1 MNGDEDE
8 DDEDDEDDDEDEND
22 QTASHHPDGND
33 TNQDRPTAR
42 RRVTIR
48 RRQSHGNNL
57 DSDRHSFDSL
67 EREMTL
73 KDRQEA
79 MNKRHPFGLPIWKPA
94 LYKKSRSV
102 VRRANNALHS
112 SPTSSPELFLY
123 PGNILWCLL
132 FGWWLA
138 VIIFVVSLLMM
149 LIPPNGRIYG
159 LVMRELA
166 FYLLWPFGRYVER
179 HIEIAPSS
187 LETGHSGTSD
197 NFSVQVVDEEEQ
209 GTGDEETSLLSGRQR
224 KTGNHRWYTP
234 LVNGFKLGPAGWFYY
249 LVFFTV
255 IAPLLMLVS
264 TICWFCVITIPMAKL
279 NYLLVRHLRRHP
291 LSLRFKSSPSGQ
303 LAATGGKP
311 TVILL
316 CTYQAVGWQYYKY
329 TYDGINI
336 IFINLISL
344 VFFVILDEFVL
355 KHHLPDSAICAPP
368 VVFALS
374 LASVIP
380 LSYFIGMGVS
390 SISAQSSMGVA
401 AAINATFGSIIEI
414 ILYAV
419 ALMSGKSRLV
429 EGSLIGSFLAGVLL
443 MPGMSMLSSSVKR
456 KEQRF
461 NAKSAGV
468 TSTMLIMA
476 IIGALTPT
484 IFYQM
489 FGSFEL
495 KCVGCPDGPTNGTI
509 ACSRCY
515 YDQLNPTID
524 PVYQNSVKPL
534 MWLCAAI
541 LPSVY
546 FIGLVFSLHTHVDM
560 IWDSSKPH
568 ESHRQHHESY
578 YQKLLPGHIISH
590 LIHSSNHQQ
599 DQHKQS
605 DTSGKTHTGH
615 PVVTVT
621 DPSSGSTH
629 TFSSTPL
636 AQRTSLPIPETG
648 PQVTDPP
655 VAAFIHAKEPDEED
669 DEEEMAGHDSP
680 NWGKVKSYTILCGCT
695 ILYAIIAEILV
706 DTVDL
711 VMDDLA
717 VDEKFLGLTLFAL
730 VPNIT
735 EFMNAIS
742 FALYGNIVLSME
754 IGSSYSLQVC
764 LLQIPSMVAF
774 SYWFNYGKE
783 ELSQYTFSLVFPR
796 WDVITVIFSV
806 FLLTYTYQEGKA
818 NYFKGSILIL
828 SYIVLIL
835 AFYFTPPFSETSI
848 LIGVP
853 LPSL

>member
-1 MNGDEDE
+1 MTRSNTSGLTGDTTGSDNQP
-8 DDEDDEDDDEDEND
+8 DPLNNTDND
-22 QTASHHPDGND
+22 QDQSSST
-33 TNQDRPTAR
+33 R
-42 RRVTIR
+42 RRTTSR
-48 RRQSHGNNL
+48 RRQSQNNHH
-57 DSDRHSFDSL
+57 SDNDQHSFDSL

-112 SPTSSPELFLY
+112 SPSSSPELFLH
-123 PGNILWCLL
+123 PGNILWCIL

-138 VIIFVVSLLMM
+138 AVIFLLSLVMM
-149 LIPPNGRIYG
+149 LVPPNGRSYG

-179 HIEIAPSS
+179 AIDIAPSS

-197 NFSVQVVDEEEQ
+197 NFYVDEE
-209 GTGDEETSLLSGRQR
+209 GTGLLDSYQKQR
-224 KTGNHRWYTP
+224 NAKPLSRWFTGFINV
-234 LVNGFKLGPAGWFYY
+234 LKLGPSAWIYY
-249 LVFFTV
+249 LLLFT
-255 IAPLLMLVS
+255 IITPLLMLVS
-264 TICWFCVITIPMAKL
+264 TVCWFFVITIPMAKL

-291 LSLRFKSSPSGQ
+291 LNLRFKSSPSGHSQ
-303 LAATGGKP
+303 LAAATGGKP

-336 IFINLISL
+336 IFINLIPL
-344 VFFVILDEFVL
+344 IFFVILDEFVI
-355 KHHLPDSAICAPP
+355 KHYIPDSFICAPSL
-368 VVFALS
+368 VFALS

-380 LSYFIGMGVS
+380 MSYFIGMGVS

-495 KCVGCPDGPTNGTI
+495 KCVGCPDGSTDGTI
-509 ACSRCY
+509 SCSRCY
-515 YDQLNPTID
+515 YDQMNPTID

-546 FIGLVFSLHTHVDM
+546 SIGLVFSLHTHVEM
-560 IWDSSKPH
+560 IWDNGKSQGN
-568 ESHRQHHESY
+568 QHQESY
-578 YQKLLPGHIISH
+578 YQKLLPSHIISQ
-590 LIHSSNHQQ
+590 LIHSSKQQ
-599 DQHKQS
+599 L
-605 DTSGKTHTGH
+605 
-615 PVVTVT
+615 TVT
-621 DPSSGSTH
+621 YPACDSNPTISNTSRPPLPMSNSAPS
-629 TFSSTPL
+629 
-636 AQRTSLPIPETG
+636 PISAKVG
-648 PQVTDPP
+648 PPT
-655 VAAFIHAKEPDEED
+655 VATFIHAKEPEEED
-669 DEEEMAGHDSP
+669 DDDEIAGHDSP
-680 NWGKVKSYTILCGCT
+680 NWGKAKSYTILCVCT

-711 VMDDLA
+711 VMENLA

-774 SYWFNYGKE
+774 SYWYNYGKE
-783 ELSQYTFSLVFPR
+783 ELAQYTFR
-796 WDVITVIFSV
+796 
-806 FLLTYTYQEGKA
+806 
-818 NYFKGSILIL
+818 
-828 SYIVLIL
+828 
-835 AFYFTPPFSETSI
+835 
-848 LIGVP
+848 
-853 LPSL
+853 